1 MPVTNGIEI
10 VNLEPEDRADWQS
23 MFGEFLQREWA
34 TDQYEQAWA
43 RLQVDDEV
51 HAFGARVDGRLV
63 GFVHFFAHAHTNAP
77 DVCCMHHLF
86 TSSGRRGRGVGRAL
100 IAAVAEWARQ
110 HGCFRLYWVVQEGN
124 VTARRLY
131 DEVGAFEGFIEYRMQ
146 IGSDAPAVAP
156 PDDIDIVALAP
167 DDRARWEALFHD
179 YIDFYER
186 ELPDDEYERAW
197 QRLRQD
203 DAIHVLGARIDGE
216 LVGIVHFMAHAHT
229 NGPDVCY
236 LQDLFTDASARGRGV
251 GRALIAAVAEW
262 ARSHDC
268 ARVYW
273 ATQRTNTTARIL
285 YDQVAES
292 EGFLIYRMPV

>member
-1 MPVTNGIEI
+1 MIDVATLG
-10 VNLEPEDRADWQS
+10 PEDRADWQA
-23 MFGEFLQREWA
+23 MFGEFLQREWSA
-34 TDQYEQAWA
+34 DQYQQAWD

-51 HAFGARVDGRLV
+51 HALGARVDGRLV
-63 GFVHFFAHAHTNAP
+63 GFVHFFAHAHTNAA

-86 TSSGRRGRGVGRAL
+86 TSSDRRGRGVGRAL
-100 IAAVAEWARQ
+100 IAAVADWARD

-146 IGSDAPAVAP
+146 IGPNAGVVATH
-156 PDDIDIVALAP
+156 DGIDIGAISP
-167 DDRARWEALFHD
+167 DDRARWEALFRS

-197 QRLRQD
+197 QRLREGD
-203 DAIHVLGARIDGE
+203 RIHALGARLEGE
-216 LVGIVHFMAHAHT
+216 LVGIVHFMSHPHT

-236 LQDLFTDASARGRGV
+236 LQDLFTDATSRGRGV
-251 GRALIAAVAEW
+251 GRALIAAVADW
-262 ARSHDC
+262 ARGQGCS
-268 ARVYW
+268 RVYW
-273 ATQRTNTTARIL
+273 ATQRTNTAARIL

-292 EGFLIYRMPV
+292 EGFLIYRTPV